1 MAGIDAGHTC
11 DRPLYTRVVR
21 RGLEPDE
28 IGLRA
33 HVLAAWVVSRVVG
46 VIALVVTPTRGGEW
60 FNTFGLTTMDGGWYR
75 IIIDAG
81 YTSGPLP
88 DHATVWPFF
97 PLYPWLADAVVAA
110 GAPVGPTLIV
120 VSWLA
125 AAVALAGVGVLVR
138 QRFGGV
144 APGAA
149 ALAVWMVALLPGSL
163 GWVLSYSDSMFVAGV
178 VWCLVFVDRI
188 VDDRTART
196 ESQSWDSRW
205 LVVGLVATIAT
216 MSRPNGFLLLVALLV
231 ALLTSRAG
239 LAEMVAA
246 IGPSVL
252 SLLGWMAFSNAR
264 TGDPLVFLTAKDA
277 WLEVSPLDVITDP
290 LERPA
295 ALFHVIVFLA
305 VLALAFPWLRRLPL
319 HWTVIGLL
327 LVLPSFVLG
336 IEGLAR
342 YTSMAVP
349 LVVGA
354 ALALSHR
361 PPSQRLA
368 FLLVSSAAMIFLGVN
383 VVRSSWVP

>member
-1 MAGIDAGHTC
+1 MTGIARE
-11 DRPLYTRVVR
+11 RPLYTLGVR
-21 RGLEPDE
+21 RGPEPTRLD
-28 IGLRA
+28 LRL
-33 HVLAAWVVSRVVG
+33 HVLGAWLVSRVVG
-46 VIALVVTPTRGGEW
+46 FAALVVTPTRAGDW

-75 IIIDAG
+75 IIVDSG
-81 YTSGPLP
+81 YPGGPLP

-97 PLYPWLADAVVAA
+97 PLYPWMADALVTA

-138 QRFGGV
+138 QRFGET

-149 ALAVWMVALLPGSL
+149 ALAVWMAALLPGSL

-188 VDDRTART
+188 VEDRSART
-196 ESQSWDSRW
+196 ESPWDARW
-205 LVVGLVATIAT
+205 LVVGLVATVAT
-216 MSRPNGFLLLVALLV
+216 MSRPNGFLLLAALLV
-231 ALLTSRAG
+231 ALVASRAK
-239 LAEMVAA
+239 LTEMVAA
-246 IGPSVL
+246 IGPSAL
-252 SLLGWMAFSNAR
+252 ALLGWMAFSNAR
-264 TGDPLVFLTAKDA
+264 TGDPLVFLSAKDA

-368 FLLVSSAAMIFLGVN
+368 FLVVSSAAMIFLGVN